1 MCIFLE
7 LFKRLEQEFVF
18 NHPDELSFWRAL
30 RGSSQ
35 SSPPANGF
43 PGSPGEGFY
52 HSSRCSRSLGVKR
65 AAGSRCSGLQP
76 AIRSCTAGFP
86 GPFRRWSAVSGSLR
100 ADPKLLS
107 LTPSLA
113 SSRTHS
119 FLWFLWRNRLLLL
132 LFPLLYLNSRS
143 HVNLTSST
151 VANLQVVG
159 ANALVLTS
167 RCASVC
173 DAQELSEA
181 ELFRR
186 SSTSSLNPEKT
197 TILPNLRG

>member
-7 LFKRLEQEFVF
+7 LFKRLEQDFVF

-30 RGSSQ
+30 RDSSQ
-35 SSPPANGF
+35 SSPPVKGF
-43 PGSPGEGFY
+43 PGSPGEDFY
-52 HSSRCSRSLGVKR
+52 HSTRCSRSPGVKR
-65 AAGSRCSGLQP
+65 AAGSRSGLQP

-100 ADPKLLS
+100 ADLKLLS

-119 FLWFLWRNRLLLL
+119 FLWFFWRNRLLLLL

-181 ELFRR
+181 ELFRC
-186 SSTSSLNPEKT
+186 SSTSSLNHEKT